1 MITKQSL
8 ARSFFDLCKP
18 NYNLHVILFPT
29 NTNILSLASSTLE
42 SCFITEHQVEILP
55 ERDTDS
61 FFHVQYSKAAW
72 FKAIYCIT

>member
-18 NYNLHVILFPT
+18 NYNLNVKKNST
-29 NTNILSLASSTLE
+29 NTNILSFNS
-42 SCFITEHQVEILP
+42 P

-61 FFHVQYSKAAW
+61 FFM
-72 FKAIYCIT
+72 F